1 MGREPEGSFIQAIY
15 APVQF
20 CAGVFLS
27 EYGKRRRPEGIQATK
42 IFKRGGTEMNELNAV
57 MYDYFTKSAGMSVGD
72 AWQVLNTITG
82 RDETDGE
89 NREVRYEN
97 DGFIFR

>member
-1 MGREPEGSFIQAIY
+1 
-15 APVQF
+15 
-20 CAGVFLS
+20 
-27 EYGKRRRPEGIQATK
+27 
-42 IFKRGGTEMNELNAV
+42 MNELNAV

-97 DGFIFR
+97 DGFLFR